1 MDTNTNED
9 YKEWYDQLYNDNN
22 ACRIALREFGS
33 DTWVLYKPCKYTSPT
48 LVRVNEYQHEPDNS
62 IRVTEYGFG
71 ETGYTIDPNKVIMY
85 GPRKVLAERL
95 WIWEDTNRLIESAVK
110 RMDEANDN

>member
-1 MDTNTNED
+1 MYTNTNED
-9 YKEWYDQLYNDNN
+9 YKDWYDEFYKDTN

-48 LVRVNEYQHEPDNS
+48 LVRVNEYQHEPDND

-95 WIWEDTNRLIESAVK
+95 WIWEDTNRLIESTVK